1 MCILKPA
8 SVGIVGTG
16 GRHVGGWANGR
27 ICGLGELFSEA
38 AYSFCPSPPVKS
50 LALAVN
56 SAWPNPARGGK
67 VDDGGTRDGAMSA
80 VTER

>member
-1 MCILKPA
+1 MCYGG
-8 SVGIVGTG
+8 VVFGGGIFF
-16 GRHVGGWANGR
+16 
-27 ICGLGELFSEA
+27 LFFA
-38 AYSFCPSPPVKS
+38 AGKS

-80 VTER
+80 VTEC